1 MSAKLGRKYHQKGK
15 SETHEISYLQGWE
28 WREMNGKMGVK
39 EMRRDTPPD
48 TPPGPVTLRTV
59 LWFTYSEREKKNIS
73 HVNGE
78 KAKWRVNKNTRT

>member
-48 TPPGPVTLRTV
+48 TPPGPVWTLMVHILR
-59 LWFTYSEREKKNIS
+59 ERNKIS
-73 HVNGE
+73 QVKGE